1 MELTP
6 DLVDKLA
13 RLSRLQF
20 SAEEKDEIRLDLERM
35 IGLVDKLNE
44 LPLAGVEPL
53 LHMSETVNAWRE
65 DTIRDMSDREAAFR
79 NTPLQDGFFFL
90 VPKVIRGSGDTQEE

>member
-20 SAEEKDEIRLDLERM
+20 SAEEKEAIRLDLERM

-53 LHMSETVNAWRE
+53 LHMSDTVNAWRE
-65 DTIRDMSDREAAFR
+65 DSVRDMTDRGAAFR
-79 NTPLQDGFFFL
+79 NAPQQDGSFFL
-90 VPKVIRGSGDTQEE
+90 VPKVIRGAGGKQEG